1 MKTQEHEI
9 DGAQP
14 VGPDRVVFLQNGNP
28 TARIMVANITTG
40 KIEKEVEVPL
50 AATANM
56 QEPRYVHM
64 QARRLRL
71 TPAGTALIAYTNANK
86 VAEYDENGKEVWSA
100 TVEAPWSVERL
111 KNGNTLV
118 NSQRIEAIELNPTK
132 ADAAAQGYL
141 IDKSQA
147 AMRLPNGNTLIT
159 VNNET
164 AWRPGMTPDQW
175 GPVQAIE
182 VSPDKKI
189 VWALRDWSN
198 LSAATTIQTLDDPMI
213 KAKLHFGSIK

>member
-1 MKTQEHEI
+1 VKTQEHEI

-50 AATANM
+50 AANM
-56 QEPRYVHM
+56 QEPPYVHM

-86 VAEYDENGKEVWSA
+86 VAEYDENGKEVWFA

-111 KNGNTLV
+111 P
-118 NSQRIEAIELNPTK
+118 S
-132 ADAAAQGYL
+132 
-141 IDKSQA
+141 
-147 AMRLPNGNTLIT
+147 LPVDHWT
-159 VNNET
+159 VAET
-164 AWRPGMTPDQW
+164 R
-175 GPVQAIE
+175 
-182 VSPDKKI
+182 SP
-189 VWALRDWSN
+189 S
-198 LSAATTIQTLDDPMI
+198 
-213 KAKLHFGSIK
+213 

>member
-1 MKTQEHEI
+1 
-9 DGAQP
+9 
-14 VGPDRVVFLQNGNP
+14 
-28 TARIMVANITTG
+28 
-40 KIEKEVEVPL
+40 
-50 AATANM
+50 
-56 QEPRYVHM
+56 M

-86 VAEYDENGKEVWSA
+86 VSEYDENGKEVWTA
-100 TVEAPWSVERL
+100 TVASPWSVERL

-118 NSQRIEAIELNPTK
+118 NSMKLETIELNPKGETVWK
-132 ADAAAQGYL
+132 FTQADAAAQGYL

-147 AMRLPNGNTLIT
+147 ATRLPNGNTLIT

-164 AWRPGMTPDQW
+164 AWKPGMTKDEW
-175 GPVQAIE
+175 APVQAIE

-198 LSAATTIQTLDDPMI
+198 LGAATTIQTLDDPMI
-213 KAKLHFGSIK
+213 KAKLHFGSIR